1 MHSEHKTHDDT
12 PLHKQAAIIR
22 PVPLPRESIVESKKV
37 AEVVISAKNN
47 DEITLVD
54 NHAATTI
61 ELAKVETDL
70 VNALEKLV
78 KLQQQGFLT
87 ADEFEQ
93 AKAKLYHFK

>member
-1 MHSEHKTHDDT
+1 M
-12 PLHKQAAIIR
+12 
-22 PVPLPRESIVESKKV
+22 PLPREDVVKSKKV

-87 ADEFEQ
+87 TDEFEQ